1 MAVGFAGLGLRKKGK
16 EGCDI
21 LQSSQEQ
28 KDSCKTNAYWH
39 ENMLEWDMAAQK
51 KKIGKPPPSLG
62 SKKGRGKEK
71 GEKGDKRRVKGGNV
85 DI

>member
-51 KKIGKPPPSLG
+51 KNEQMTSFQGAMV
-62 SKKGRGKEK
+62 
-71 GEKGDKRRVKGGNV
+71 VKNNCHGPTQGARAEV
-85 DI
+85 DPIHF

>member
-39 ENMLEWDMAAQK
+39 ENMLEWDMAAQEK
-51 KKIGKPPPSLG
+51 KWA
-62 SKKGRGKEK
+62 
-71 GEKGDKRRVKGGNV
+71 D
-85 DI
+85 D

>member
-1 MAVGFAGLGLRKKGK
+1 MIGLRKKGK

-39 ENMLEWDMAAQK
+39 ENMFEVLYICVSCWLLAHESRDISQAET
-51 KKIGKPPPSLG
+51 KKILFQAQNGQ
-62 SKKGRGKEK
+62 
-71 GEKGDKRRVKGGNV
+71 V
-85 DI
+85 